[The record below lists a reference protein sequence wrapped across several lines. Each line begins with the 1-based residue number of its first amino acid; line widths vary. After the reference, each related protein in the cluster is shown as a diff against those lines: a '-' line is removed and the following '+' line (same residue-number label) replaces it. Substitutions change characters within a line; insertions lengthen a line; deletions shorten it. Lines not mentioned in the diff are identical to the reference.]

1 MAILVDGDACP
12 DLLEIK
18 KLAKRYLVEMIVFVD
33 YAHCLQDD
41 YFKVCFCE
49 VGKDS
54 VDQAIINTCKK
65 GDLVISQDYGLASY
79 ALLKGT
85 QVLHPSRKVINNEN
99 IDQLLMGRYVSAKQ
113 RRMNKRVKGPAKRT
127 EKIHDIFLRQLE
139 NILINNKNASS
150 K

>member
-1 MAILVDGDACP
+1 M
-12 DLLEIK
+12 
-18 KLAKRYLVEMIVFVD
+18 
-33 YAHCLQDD
+33 
-41 YFKVCFCE
+41 
-49 VGKDS
+49 GKDS
-54 VDQAIINTCKK
+54 VDQAIINICKK

-79 ALLKGT
+79 ALLKGA
-85 QVLHPSRKVINNEN
+85 QVLHPSGKVINNEN

-127 EKIHDIFLRQLE
+127 DKIHDIFLRQLE

>member
-79 ALLKGT
+79 ALLKGA
-85 QVLHPSRKVINNEN
+85 QVLHPSGKVINNEN
-99 IDQLLMGRYVSAKQ
+99 IDVSAKQ

-127 EKIHDIFLRQLE
+127 DKIHDIFLRQLE
-139 NILINNKNASS
+139 NILINNKNASLF
-150 K
+150 

>member
-79 ALLKGT
+79 ALLKGA
-85 QVLHPSRKVINNEN
+85 QVINNEN

-127 EKIHDIFLRQLE
+127 DKIHDIFLRQLE